1 MADKKQEPD
10 QLGTLQAAQL
20 PAVTIC
26 RDVYGGTLAIREKGE
41 TYLPRFPKEESDAY
55 ADRLRR
61 AVLYNGMTRAVRAYT
76 GMVMRKPLDLS
87 GITDSGVLD
96 HLRNIDQAGREIDG
110 FATDAF
116 CDEMVDGHR
125 VILVDMPPAATAA
138 RNRAEEGVRSP
149 YWVDIPKSSILRF
162 AVERIN
168 GKLVL
173 TRFAYQYD
181 SVEPDGEFGDKV
193 VMGVREYT
201 LGQVSLADGGQPQM
215 AVTYREWRKDPKKQQ
230 DGWVEIAVPDPV
242 LRVSASVPMTRIPVA
257 VCYAARARMLVS
269 EPPLL
274 DLAHEN
280 IRHYQMRSDR
290 DTALSIGCVP
300 IFVEIGGDDKAA
312 TAWGPS
318 VMLRVPQ
325 GGDLKVVETSGS
337 SFDATRDELRD
348 IEQRMAAMSVAMLQ
362 RDTRAAETAEARRID
377 KSENDASL
385 QTAADGLE
393 DGLNQALDLHFEW
406 LGLDR
411 GEQAIRVNRDFEK
424 MLLTPQQATEL
435 RNALNDGRISLETY
449 WQCLIDGEWLPDGFD
464 PETEKTMLEA
474 PDLPAAPAP
483 RVAA

>member
-10 QLGTLQAAQL
+10 QLGTLQQAQL
-20 PAVTIC
+20 EAVTIC
-26 RDVYGGTLAIREKGE
+26 RDVFGGTLRIREKGE
-41 TYLPRFPKEESDAY
+41 TYLPRFPKEEPDAY
-55 ADRLRR
+55 ADRLKR

-76 GMVMRKPLDLS
+76 GMVMRKPLDL
-87 GITDSGVLD
+87 GEITDATVLK
-96 HLRNIDQAGREIDG
+96 HLQNIDQAGREIDG

-116 CDEMVDGHR
+116 SDELVDGHR
-125 VILVDMPPAATAA
+125 VILVDMPPP
-138 RNRAEEGVRSP
+138 NRAAVNRAQEGVRQP
-149 YWVDIPKSSILRF
+149 YWVDIQKSSICRF
-162 AVERIN
+162 AVERIQ

-181 SVEPDGEFGDKV
+181 SVEPDGEYGDKV
-193 VMGVREYT
+193 VMGVREYALGMIT
-201 LGQVSLADGGQPQM
+201 LGEGQQPQIG
-215 AVTYREWRKDPKKQQ
+215 VTYREWKKDPTKQR
-230 DGWVEIAVPDPV
+230 DGWVEVAVEDPV
-242 LRVSASVPMTRIPVA
+242 LKVTATQPMTRIPVA
-257 VCYAARARMLVS
+257 VCYATRARMMVS

-274 DLAHEN
+274 DLAFEN

-300 IFVEIGGDDKAA
+300 IWVRIGADSESVLGF
-312 TAWGPS
+312 GPS
-318 VMLRVPQ
+318 IMVDVPQ

-337 SFDATRDELRD
+337 SFGATRDELRD

-406 LGLDR
+406 LGLER
-411 GEQAIRVNRDFEK
+411 GDQAIRVNRDFER

-435 RNALNDGRISLETY
+435 RNALNDSRITLDTY
-449 WQCLIDGEWLPDGFD
+449 WQCLLDGEWLPDSFD
-464 PETEKTMLEA
+464 PETERTMLEA
-474 PDLPAAPAP
+474 PDLTTVPDPRAAA
-483 RVAA
+483 